1 MDKQEKKTIKYLS
14 YKLKKFK
21 LDLTDFSDLVSIQD
35 DKDAEI
41 YDMILD
47 ELQDISRCL
56 DIMIDE
62 EEKRQ

>member
-14 YKLKKFK
+14 YKLKKFR

-35 DKDAEI
+35 DKDSEI

-62 EEKRQ
+62 EDKGQ

>member
-21 LDLTDFSDLVSIQD
+21 NDLSDFSVLVGTQD
-35 DKDAEI
+35 DKDEDI
-41 YDMILD
+41 YLMILD
-47 ELQDISRCL
+47 EVQDISRCM

-62 EEKRQ
+62 EDKG

>member
-14 YKLKKFK
+14 YKLKKFR

-35 DKDAEI
+35 DKDSEI

-47 ELQDISRCL
+47 ELQDISHCL

-62 EEKRQ
+62 EDKGQ

>member
-21 LDLTDFSDLVSIQD
+21 FDLTDFSSLVGMQD
-35 DKDAEI
+35 EKDSEI

-62 EEKRQ
+62 EDKGQ

>member
-21 LDLTDFSDLVSIQD
+21 FDLTDFSSLVGMQD
-35 DKDAEI
+35 EKDSEI
-41 YDMILD
+41 YDMILG

-62 EEKRQ
+62 EDKGQ

>member
-21 LDLTDFSDLVSIQD
+21 LDLTDFSDIVSIQD

-62 EEKRQ
+62 EGKGQ

>member
-21 LDLTDFSDLVSIQD
+21 LDLTDFSETISIQD

-62 EEKRQ
+62 EAKGQ